1 MSRAPCLTLAQGP
14 RHQPCLSVP
23 VCVVVCGSKHKCLC
37 VSVVKMAV
45 VSALH
50 RWSRQRFCGNPKSSA
65 QRHALAARL
74 AWMEPVRNIGSS
86 SSGNPRCLFSTS
98 KLALPVQDISARPF
112 VLPASGMALPAV
124 GRSSGC
130 GFVYGSAHATL
141 PDAGPSVRFPSS
153 DSFRLSQCRETV
165 GNEFGPEARTAPA
178 VLRGAVL
185 ASIYLSPIFHLSFLA
200 TRALAVCVTQI
211 QRPSL
216 HLPSTSVCTCT
227 LGTPDTTTPS
237 QHP

>member
-65 QRHALAARL
+65 QRHALAARP

-98 KLALPVQDISARPF
+98 ELALPVQDISARPF

-141 PDAGPSVRFPSS
+141 PDAEPSVRFPSS

-165 GNEFGPEARTAPA
+165 GNEFG
-178 VLRGAVL
+178 LRNCSSSAAWSSSGL
-185 ASIYLSPIFHLSFLA
+185 YLSITYLSSIFSCYSSIGC
-200 TRALAVCVTQI
+200 VCVTQL